1 MADREKVVQALEMC
15 TKPTPTY
22 CRQCPYKETPDN
34 YPHCVHQRL
43 QQDAL
48 SLLKEQDAVWLDK
61 TDIDEVYLLWE
72 CSRCGHKSPDEHRYR
87 YCPHCGARMNVERSE
102 RT

>member
-1 MADREKVVQALEMC
+1 MADRDEVIKDAERAVDILGEVKE
-15 TKPTPTY
+15 PTPW
-22 CRQCPYKETPDN
+22 CDFIRVSFEN
-34 YPHCVHQRL
+34 
-43 QQDAL
+43 AL

-102 RT
+102 RA